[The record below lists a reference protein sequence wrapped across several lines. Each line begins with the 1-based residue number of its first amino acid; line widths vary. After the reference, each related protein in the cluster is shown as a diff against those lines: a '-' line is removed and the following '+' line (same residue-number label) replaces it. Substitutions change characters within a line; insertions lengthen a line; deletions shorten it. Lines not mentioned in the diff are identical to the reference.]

1 MQFSNSELDI
11 TTLPKAED
19 ANLIP
24 IDERYYTVVS
34 YYQVFY
40 WFIIFIGALIVAI
53 LNEEFHSWTMAG
65 ITLAVYSILCFL
77 NFRLSYLNFKN
88 KAYAI
93 REHDI
98 LYQTGWLNK
107 SLHVCPFNRI
117 QHCSVDAGVFER
129 DLGIS
134 KLKIY
139 SAGGNDSDIVIPGLS
154 QEQANDMRDLIILK
168 NQQENE

>member
-1 MQFSNSELDI
+1 MVFSNTEINI
-11 TTLPKAED
+11 TSLPKAEET
-19 ANLIP
+19 NLVP
-24 IDERYYTVVS
+24 IDQRYYTVIT
-34 YYQVFY
+34 YYKVFY
-40 WFIIFIGALIVAI
+40 WFILFLITLIVAI
-53 LNEEFHSWTMAG
+53 LNSKFHSWVMAG
-65 ITLAVYSILCFL
+65 ITMAVFALFCFL

-98 LYQTGWLNK
+98 LFQTGWINK

-117 QHCSVDAGVFER
+117 QHCTVNAGVFER

-139 SAGGNDSDIVIPGLS
+139 SAGSNGSDIEIPGLT
-154 QEQANDMRDLIILK
+154 QEQANSMRDLIMLK
-168 NQQENE
+168 NQQE

>member
-11 TTLPKAED
+11 SSLPKAEE
-19 ANLIP
+19 ARLIP
-24 IDERYYTVVS
+24 VAEQYYTVIT
-34 YYQVFY
+34 YYKIFY
-40 WFIIFIGALIVAI
+40 WFVLFLITLIVAI
-53 LNEEFHSWTMAG
+53 LNEEFHSWMMAG
-65 ITLAVYSILCFL
+65 ITTAAFTLICFL
-77 NFRLSYLNFKN
+77 NFRLAFLNFKN

-107 SLHVCPFNRI
+107 SLHICPFNRI

-139 SAGGNDSDIVIPGLS
+139 SAGGNDSDIVIPGLTH
-154 QEQANDMRDLIILK
+154 EQANNMRDLIILK
-168 NQQENE
+168 NQQE

>member
-1 MQFSNSELDI
+1 MQFSNVELDI
-11 TTLPKAED
+11 SSLPKAED
-19 ANLIP
+19 AKLIP

-40 WFIIFIGALIVAI
+40 WFILFIVTLIVAI
-53 LNEEFHSWTMAG
+53 MNEEFHSWMMVG
-65 ITLAVYSILCFL
+65 ITTTAFIVICFL
-77 NFRLSYLNFKN
+77 SFRLSYLNFKN
-88 KAYAI
+88 KAFAV

-98 LYQTGWLNK
+98 LYQTGWLTK

-134 KLKIY
+134 KLRIY
-139 SAGGNDSDIVIPGLS
+139 SAGGNDSDIVIHGLT
-154 QEQANDMRDLIILK
+154 QEQANELRDLIILK
-168 NQQENE
+168 NQQE

>member
-11 TTLPKAED
+11 SSLPKAEE

-24 IDERYYTVVS
+24 IAEQYYTVIT
-34 YYQVFY
+34 YYKTFY
-40 WFIIFIGALIVAI
+40 WFVLFIITLIIAI
-53 LNEEFHSWTMAG
+53 VNKEFHSWMMAG
-65 ITLAVYSILCFL
+65 MTTAVFTILCFL
-77 NFRLSYLNFKN
+77 NFRLAYLNFKN

-98 LYQTGWLNK
+98 IYQTGWLNK

-139 SAGGNDSDIVIPGLS
+139 SAGGNDSDIVIPGLTH
-154 QEQANDMRDLIILK
+154 EQANNMRDLIILK
-168 NQQENE
+168 NQQE

>member
-1 MQFSNSELDI
+1 MQFSNTELDI
-11 TTLPKAED
+11 SSLPKAEETH
-19 ANLIP
+19 LIP
-24 IDERYYTVVS
+24 IAEQYYTVIT
-34 YYQVFY
+34 YYKIFY
-40 WFIIFIGALIVAI
+40 WFVLFLITLIVAI
-53 LNEEFHSWTMAG
+53 LNEEFHSWMMAG
-65 ITLAVYSILCFL
+65 ITTAAFTIICFL
-77 NFRLSYLNFKN
+77 NFRLAFLNFKN

-139 SAGGNDSDIVIPGLS
+139 SAGSNDSDIVIPGLTL
-154 QEQANDMRDLIILK
+154 EQANNMRDLIILK
-168 NQQENE
+168 NQQE

>member
-1 MQFSNSELDI
+1 MQFSNVELDI
-11 TTLPKAED
+11 SSLPKAEE
-19 ANLIP
+19 AKLIP

-40 WFIIFIGALIVAI
+40 WFIIFIVTLIVAI
-53 LNEEFHSWTMAG
+53 MNKEFHSWMMAG
-65 ITLAVYSILCFL
+65 ITFTAFTVICFL
-77 NFRLSYLNFKN
+77 SFRLSYLNFKN
-88 KAYAI
+88 KAFAV
-93 REHDI
+93 RAHDI
-98 LYQTGWLNK
+98 IYQTGWLTK

-139 SAGGNDSDIVIPGLS
+139 SAGGNDSDIVIPGLT
-154 QEQANDMRDLIILK
+154 QEQAHELRDLIILK
-168 NQQENE
+168 NQQE